1 MPTLNELLDVDLSFQ
16 EILEQLE
23 EETEDFT
30 ILSGEVAFSSQ
41 FEFETAKSILE
52 NHYENVEEKGLDV
65 VDGEGESAF
74 TIEFSSPFV
83 DDLDFPDEVEESFE
97 LRESDET
104 NSMIAAMKD
113 NDKYKDDPSVGSF
126 WDDPQRDELVGVYSV
141 LADDA
146 PMFNSKLFN
155 TKVRTGRKLHKD
167 IWNKEQHKGK
177 DKRFKGDHTL
187 IPRGRVFQLEDGSF
201 KVMVGDWIDEYPQ
214 CKDEVIY
221 EFQLPKDT
229 EFVKDNHWNIGRGFS
244 DEFLED

>member
-1 MPTLNELLDVDLSFQ
+1 MYTQVLTSAYKRDLKKIKHNKQLLFELDTVVRKLLKGETLPYKYKDHKLTNSKEYIDCRECHIRPDCLLVYQ
-16 EILEQLE
+16 
-23 EETEDFT
+23 
-30 ILSGEVAFSSQ
+30 
-41 FEFETAKSILE
+41 
-52 NHYENVEEKGLDV
+52 V
-65 VDGEGESAF
+65 VNDKLVLKLLRVGSHSDIF
-74 TIEFSSPFV
+74 
-83 DDLDFPDEVEESFE
+83 ESFE

-104 NSMIAAMKD
+104 NAMMDVMKD
-113 NDKYKDDPSVGSF
+113 NDKYKDDPYVGCF
-126 WDDPQRDELVGVYSV
+126 WYDPQRDELFGVYSV

-146 PMFNSKLFN
+146 PMFDSKLFN

-167 IWNKEQHKGK
+167 IWNKEQYKGK

-221 EFQLPKDT
+221 EFQLPEDT